1 METPFNPQI
10 AAALLGEKQRA
21 VEQLLALTRKQSA
34 VIDAMEWSGLL
45 ALLQT
50 KRSVI
55 EHIDRIDAVLNPW
68 WRLSPS
74 QRNFPSDAERQ
85 ACQNR
90 VDRCRAM
97 LEESLDLE
105 RDCDERVRYH
115 RQQTVETLQSMEAVS
130 SAEGSYVERGF
141 ETGAPHHGQLDL
153 SSEE

>member
-1 METPFNPQI
+1 MQNPFNPQI

-34 VIDAMEWSGLL
+34 VIDALEWSGLL

-55 EHIDRIDAVLNPW
+55 EHIDRIDAILNPW
-68 WRLSPS
+68 WKLPPV
-74 QRNFPSDAERQ
+74 QRTFPSDTERQ

-90 VDRCRAM
+90 IDRCRAM
-97 LEESLDLE
+97 LEESLVLE
-105 RDCDERVRYH
+105 RDCDERVRHH
-115 RQQTVETLQSMEAVS
+115 RQQTVETLQSMDASS
-130 SAEGSYVERGF
+130 SAEGAYVSHGF
-141 ETGAPHHGQLDL
+141 EGVNVQPGQLDL